1 MKTPEHPIE
10 ELITR
15 QLDGMPLTDTERRK
29 LHKWL
34 EASETNRRAFLRAYE
49 AWGDAHLAETRFD
62 TGQAFEN
69 IRARIAEASKPRPI
83 LRLQLASV
91 PDIEAFI
98 RQAEAPVFT
107 QKEVQLVLSEQKTLL
122 LETQKSTI
130 RYDSTAIQIN
140 NAEKTIPKK
149 EAATFNQLV
158 VPYGKQTTLTLADGS
173 RVWINAGSRLIYPVV
188 FEKQKR
194 EIYVEGEIYMEV
206 AHDAER
212 PFSVHTGKM
221 DVCVLGT
228 KFYISSYGRDR
239 TQEVVLL
246 SGSVSVAPAGRPDH
260 GIRIVPGQQAVL
272 GASETLE
279 VHEVQAESYISWIY
293 GYLPFDNDR
302 LSNILER
309 LARYY
314 NCRIECTPEAAALTL
329 SGKLDLK
336 DDLTEVLKILS
347 VTAPIQLQIIS
358 PGNFR
363 IDYNPASSRLN

>member
-1 MKTPEHPIE
+1 
-10 ELITR
+10 
-15 QLDGMPLTDTERRK
+15 
-29 LHKWL
+29 
-34 EASETNRRAFLRAYE
+34 
-49 AWGDAHLAETRFD
+49 
-62 TGQAFEN
+62 
-69 IRARIAEASKPRPI
+69 
-83 LRLQLASV
+83 
-91 PDIEAFI
+91 
-98 RQAEAPVFT
+98 
-107 QKEVQLVLSEQKTLL
+107 
-122 LETQKSTI
+122 
-130 RYDSTAIQIN
+130 
-140 NAEKTIPKK
+140 
-149 EAATFNQLV
+149 
-158 VPYGKQTTLTLADGS
+158 
-173 RVWINAGSRLIYPVV
+173 
-188 FEKQKR
+188 
-194 EIYVEGEIYMEV
+194 
-206 AHDAER
+206 
-212 PFSVHTGKM
+212 
-221 DVCVLGT
+221 
-228 KFYISSYGRDR
+228 
-239 TQEVVLL
+239 
-246 SGSVSVAPAGRPDH
+246 VSVAPAGRPDH